1 MTKLLIFVG
10 RAAGTFGAL
19 LGVASVSARAMGIFH
34 VGGLQMGTLLL
45 GSIAA
50 MVLGTLAYAAAVAE
64 RHNA

>member
-10 RAAGTFGAL
+10 RAAGIFGVL
-19 LGVASVSARAMGIFH
+19 LGVASVSARAMGMWHF
-34 VGGLQMGTLLL
+34 GSLQVGTLLL

-64 RHNA
+64 RHND

>member
-10 RAAGTFGAL
+10 RAAGIFGAL
-19 LGVASVSARAMGIFH
+19 LGIVAVTARAMGTWH
-34 VGGLQMGTLLL
+34 LGSLQIGTLLL

-64 RHNA
+64 QHNG